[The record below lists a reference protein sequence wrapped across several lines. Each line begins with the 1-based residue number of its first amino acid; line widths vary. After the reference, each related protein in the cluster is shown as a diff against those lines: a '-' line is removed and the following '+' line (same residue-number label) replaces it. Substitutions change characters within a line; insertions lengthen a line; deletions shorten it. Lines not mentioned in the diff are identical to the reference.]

1 MRVDLANIPG
11 QGGLKVKTGTN
22 AFAASLKEGDNIKAQ
37 VLSAGKD
44 AVIMKTAD
52 GQTFRARLDPEVILS
67 LGDSIMLEVT
77 GKEEEILSLSIRDG
91 EKEGEKGEK
100 AENPE
105 LVRDFEDKT
114 LLPYA
119 SKLSELKMPVTEEA
133 ARLMKELIAENPGM
147 TLDEAAFIAS
157 NKLDGDEN
165 LVKAAMAIL
174 TGGEKTDVM
183 LERLLALLLQHF
195 GDDAPGVAQT
205 RNLPDPVS
213 GNTDLEVPNPEAGNS
228 APEVPNPVSGN
239 TDTEVPNP
247 IAGNTGFEAP
257 SPAAQ
262 IKYDGSVTEWITL
275 IESGESDSAG
285 AILRGEQTPLTA
297 TQEIIPQSD
306 SNMQSR
312 ILENN
317 VEMMKNDIFPAE
329 TPVTEPQNP
338 VNAADGAQPGI
349 QNPEP
354 EIEGTRAAGTPPPKS
369 ETANQV
375 ITGSNEEREI
385 SAANS
390 TDRTPNPQIT
400 GEAITGLLSELQ
412 EFRGTPAPALERFSN
427 MLMRIAG
434 ENADATSGDLEK
446 LTNLLD
452 KMFTRIEKSDKD
464 AGARLKSAKEELF
477 TRLAFLEE
485 TIARAEPPAK
495 TQMLEQT
502 RRLIDHVRLL
512 NNIDQFVYL
521 QLPVQIGEERKTA
534 ELYLF
539 KKKGGKKLDPENV
552 NILLALDL
560 ENMGHWEGLIN
571 FRNKDVSVRMEV
583 AGPAQKDYFSEKT
596 VLLHNLLD
604 EAGFRLVSTDIKHT
618 EQETTPLTALSV
630 FDKLTSPRP
639 GAINFTI

>member
-11 QGGLKVKTGTN
+11 QGGLKVKAGTN

-44 AVIMKTAD
+44 GVIMKTAD

-77 GKEEEILSLSIRDG
+77 GKEEEILSLSISGGAEDG
-91 EKEGEKGEK
+91 EKSG
-100 AENPE
+100 NPE

-119 SKLSELKMPVTEEA
+119 SKLAELKMPVTEES
-133 ARLMKELIAENPGM
+133 ARLMKQLIDGNPGM
-147 TLDEAAFIAS
+147 TLEEAAFIAS

-165 LVKAAMAIL
+165 LIKAAMSIL
-174 TGGEKTDVM
+174 AGGEKTDVM
-183 LERLLALLLQHF
+183 LERLLALLLQHT
-195 GDDAPGVAQT
+195 GGDAPDAAQT
-205 RNLPDPVS
+205 QNLPDPSAV
-213 GNTDLEVPNPEAGNS
+213 GADLELPNPTAGDSALETANPMPASTDPEAP
-228 APEVPNPVSGN
+228 A
-239 TDTEVPNP
+239 P
-247 IAGNTGFEAP
+247 IAGNAGLEAP
-257 SPAAQ
+257 DPAVQ
-262 IKYDGSVTEWITL
+262 TMRDGSVTEWISL
-275 IESGESDSAG
+275 IQSGESDSAE
-285 AILRGEQTPLTA
+285 AFLRGAQTPAAT

-306 SNMQSR
+306 SNMQST

-317 VEMMKNDIFPAE
+317 VEMMKNDTFLSEKAVI
-329 TPVTEPQNP
+329 EPQNP
-338 VNAADGAQPGI
+338 ANTAEVTQPGI
-349 QNPEP
+349 QDPQAGT
-354 EIEGTRAAGTPPPKS
+354 EGTKLAVTPPADG
-369 ETANQV
+369 EVVNQ
-375 ITGSNEEREI
+375 IIENSNEEQKNA
-385 SAANS
+385 AANTS
-390 TDRTPNPQIT
+390 ARAPNPEIA

-427 MLMRIAG
+427 MLLRIAG
-434 ENADATSGDLEK
+434 ENAGTSSGDLEK
-446 LTNLLD
+446 LINLLD

-477 TRLAFLEE
+477 ARLAFLEE

-495 TQMLEQT
+495 AQMLEHT
-502 RRLIDHVRLL
+502 RKLMDHVRLL

-521 QLPVQIGEERKTA
+521 QLPVHIGEERKTA

-604 EAGFRLVSTDIKHT
+604 EAGFKLVSTDIKHA

-630 FDKLTSPRP
+630 FDKLTAART
-639 GAINFTI
+639 GGINFTI